1 MSKRASTTQP
11 RDQNA
16 KPPTPAPSTSSSLS
30 FAPTPPAPTFP
41 GSFSSLDDSSS
52 IPFSKL
58 IARTSARLSLPSNP
72 SSSSSPVLV
81 QSASTII
88 SPTPTP
94 TLLIS
99 APESRPTPRPPS
111 QHPPPLPPPRPAP

>member
-1 MSKRASTTQP
+1 MSKCASTTQP

-16 KPPTPAPSTSSSLS
+16 KPPTPTPSTSSSLS
-30 FAPTPPAPTFP
+30 FTPTPPMPTFP

-58 IARTSARLSLPSNP
+58 IARTSACLSSPSNP

-81 QSASTII
+81 QSASTTI

-94 TLLIS
+94 PIIIS
-99 APESRPTPRPPS
+99 VPKLRPPS
-111 QHPPPLPPPRPAP
+111 LPLDQ